1 MNQPLDYK
9 ELYITRYGGKPF
21 EETAAEIDG
30 VLDAVEQEGLRVE
43 LCDDLLY
50 SITTGYT
57 HYDLKRGFQGI
68 PAMKL
73 FLSNAKKLGKDY
85 HYFWSLCHFFHRDY
99 NRCIK
104 EIDIHLSLMTE
115 QMKASA
121 DEAAS
126 LFDEGTFIDY
136 FVEPFKNAYEG
147 FWGQLSNLLEKY
159 PVSQEI
165 KEYCQVIKTF
175 YTVEAQD
182 EVIDE
187 LTAFVQKHPSF
198 TSVYELLG
206 CLYFDSKMWRN
217 ALAYFQKAFVD
228 GNTVLLPAINVYGYM
243 AACCSSI
250 KDYQQE
256 EEYYRKSLE
265 IDRNYSYLLNNLGY
279 CLYKQHR
286 YGEAKALF
294 QECLDKNIDTDYAA
308 NNYVR
313 VLIATGRNKDAKA
326 FIAKGK
332 FKVAKALRDRVSKLD
347 DSNAR
352 IKKDVVM
359 EPVEQSESV
368 AFEAIDFGVKRQQFS
383 SEKLLEDELTLRLEA
398 GMSVFGMNLHIYN
411 HKGDFYGR
419 QYPFEMGRLDLLCED
434 KNENLYIIELKK
446 DSGYDDAYVQTA
458 QYVAWFEK
466 APISQGK
473 KVYGIICLNAP
484 TPELVR
490 KVRNDPRIRLFEY
503 QISYTEIK

>member
-1 MNQPLDYK
+1 MNQPFDYE

-21 EETAAEIDG
+21 EEISPEIDCIS
-30 VLDAVEQEGLRVE
+30 DEVEQEALRVE
-43 LCDDLLY
+43 FCDDLLY
-50 SITTGYT
+50 AITTGYT
-57 HYDLKRGFQGI
+57 RYDLKRGFQGI
-68 PAMKL
+68 PALKL

-85 HYFWSLCHFFHRDY
+85 HYFWSLYYFFQKDY

-104 EIDIHLSLMTE
+104 EIDIQLSMMTE
-115 QMKASA
+115 QMKAS
-121 DEAAS
+121 DNEAVS
-126 LFDEGTFIDY
+126 LFDERTFIDY

-165 KEYCQVIKTF
+165 KEYCHAIKTF

-187 LTAFVQKHPSF
+187 LTTFVQKHPSF

-217 ALAYFQKAFVD
+217 ALAYLQKAFVD
-228 GNTVLLPAINVYGYM
+228 GNTALLPVINVYGYM

-250 KDYQQE
+250 KDYRQE

-265 IDRNYSYLLNNLGY
+265 IDRNYPYLLNNLGY

-286 YGEAKALF
+286 YGEAKTLF
-294 QECLDKNIDTDYAA
+294 RECLDNHIDVDYAA

-326 FIAKGK
+326 FITKGE
-332 FKVAKALRDRVSKLD
+332 FKVAKALRDKVSKLD

-398 GMSVFGMNLHIYN
+398 GMPVFGMNLHIYN

-434 KNENLYIIELKK
+434 KNGNLYIIELKK

-458 QYVAWFEK
+458 QYIDWFEK

-503 QISYTEIK
+503 QISYTEIM

>member
-1 MNQPLDYK
+1 MNQPFDYE

-21 EETAAEIDG
+21 EEISPEIDCIS
-30 VLDAVEQEGLRVE
+30 DEVEQEALRVE
-43 LCDDLLY
+43 FCDDLLY
-50 SITTGYT
+50 AITTGYT
-57 HYDLKRGFQGI
+57 RYDLKRGFQGI

-85 HYFWSLCHFFHRDY
+85 HYFWSLYYFFQKDY

-104 EIDIHLSLMTE
+104 EIDIQLSMMTE
-115 QMKASA
+115 QMKAS
-121 DEAAS
+121 DNEAVS
-126 LFDEGTFIDY
+126 LFDERTFIDY

-165 KEYCQVIKTF
+165 KEYCHAIKTF

-187 LTAFVQKHPSF
+187 LTTFVQKHPSF

-228 GNTVLLPAINVYGYM
+228 GNTALLPVINVYGYM

-250 KDYQQE
+250 KDYRQE

-265 IDRNYSYLLNNLGY
+265 IDRNYPYLLNNLGY

-286 YGEAKALF
+286 YGEAKTLF
-294 QECLDKNIDTDYAA
+294 RECLDNHIDVDYAA

-326 FIAKGK
+326 FITKGE
-332 FKVAKALRDRVSKLD
+332 FKVAKALRDKVSKLD

-398 GMSVFGMNLHIYN
+398 GMPVFGMNLHIYN

-434 KNENLYIIELKK
+434 KNGNLYIIELKK

-458 QYVAWFEK
+458 QYIDWFEK

-503 QISYTEIK
+503 QISYTEIM

>member
-1 MNQPLDYK
+1 MNQSFDYE

-21 EETAAEIDG
+21 EVISPEID
-30 VLDAVEQEGLRVE
+30 DISDEVEQEALRVE
-43 LCDDLLY
+43 FCDDLLY
-50 SITTGYT
+50 AITTGYT
-57 HYDLKRGFQGI
+57 RYDLKRGFQGI

-73 FLSNAKKLGKDY
+73 FLSNAKKLGKNY
-85 HYFWSLCHFFHRDY
+85 HYFWSLYYFFQKDY
-99 NRCIK
+99 DRCIK
-104 EIDIHLSLMTE
+104 EIDVQLSMMTE
-115 QMKASA
+115 QMKAS
-121 DEAAS
+121 DNEAVS
-126 LFDEGTFIDY
+126 LFDERTFIDY

-165 KEYCQVIKTF
+165 KEYCHAIKTF
-175 YTVEAQD
+175 YMVEAQD

-228 GNTVLLPAINVYGYM
+228 GNTALLPVINVYGYM

-250 KDYQQE
+250 KDYRQE
-256 EEYYRKSLE
+256 EEYYRKSLG
-265 IDRNYSYLLNNLGY
+265 IDRDYPYLLNNLGY
-279 CLYKQHR
+279 CLYKQRR

-294 QECLDKNIDTDYAA
+294 QECLDKNVDTDYAA

-326 FIAKGK
+326 FVKKGQ
-332 FKVAKALRDRVSKLD
+332 FKIAKALRDKVSKLD

-352 IKKDVVM
+352 IKKDAAM

-368 AFEAIDFGVKRQQFS
+368 AFEAVDFGVKRQQFS

-398 GMSVFGMNLHIYN
+398 GMPVFGMNLHIYN

-458 QYVAWFEK
+458 QYIDWFEK

-473 KVYGIICLNAP
+473 QVYGIICLNTP

-490 KVRNDPRIRLFEY
+490 KVRDDPRMKLFEY

>member
-1 MNQPLDYK
+1 MNQPLDYE

-21 EETAAEIDG
+21 EEIFPEIDCIS
-30 VLDAVEQEGLRVE
+30 DEVEQEALRVE
-43 LCDDLLY
+43 FCDDLLY
-50 SITTGYT
+50 AITTGYT
-57 HYDLKRGFQGI
+57 RYDLKRGFQGI

-73 FLSNAKKLGKDY
+73 FLSNAKKLGKNY
-85 HYFWSLCHFFHRDY
+85 HYFWSLYHFFQKDY
-99 NRCIK
+99 NRCI
-104 EIDIHLSLMTE
+104 EDIDIHLSLMTE
-115 QMKASA
+115 QMKAS
-121 DEAAS
+121 DNEAVS

-165 KEYCQVIKTF
+165 KEYCQAIKTF
-175 YTVEAQD
+175 YTVETQD

-198 TSVYELLG
+198 TSAYELLG
-206 CLYFDSKMWRN
+206 CLYFDCKMWRN

-228 GNTVLLPAINVYGYM
+228 GNTVLLPVINVYGYM

-250 KDYQQE
+250 KDYRQE

-265 IDRNYSYLLNNLGY
+265 IDRNYPYLLNNLGY

-294 QECLDKNIDTDYAA
+294 QECLDKNIDTEYAA

-326 FIAKGK
+326 FAKKGQ
-332 FKVAKALRDRVSKLD
+332 FKIAKALRDKVSKLD

-352 IKKDVVM
+352 IKKDAVM

-398 GMSVFGMNLHIYN
+398 GMPVFGMNLHIYN

-458 QYVAWFEK
+458 QYIDWFEK
-466 APISQGK
+466 APIAQGK
-473 KVYGIICLNAP
+473 EVYGIICLNAP

-490 KVRNDPRIRLFEY
+490 KVRDDPRMKLFEY

>member
-1 MNQPLDYK
+1 MNQPLDYE

-21 EETAAEIDG
+21 EEISPEIDCIS
-30 VLDAVEQEGLRVE
+30 DEVEQEALRVE
-43 LCDDLLY
+43 FCDDLLY
-50 SITTGYT
+50 AITTGYT
-57 HYDLKRGFQGI
+57 RYDLKRGFQGI

-85 HYFWSLCHFFHRDY
+85 HYFWSLYHFFQKDY
-99 NRCIK
+99 SRCIE
-104 EIDIHLSLMTE
+104 EIDVQLSMMTE
-115 QMKASA
+115 QMKSS
-121 DEAAS
+121 DNEAVS
-126 LFDEGTFIDY
+126 LFDERTFIDY
-136 FVEPFKNAYEG
+136 FGEPFKNAYEG

-165 KEYCQVIKTF
+165 KEYCHAIKTF

-198 TSVYELLG
+198 TSAYELLG
-206 CLYFDSKMWRN
+206 CLYFDCKMWRN

-228 GNTVLLPAINVYGYM
+228 GNTALLPVINVYGYM

-250 KDYQQE
+250 KDYRQE

-265 IDRNYSYLLNNLGY
+265 IDRNYPYLLNNLGY

-286 YGEAKALF
+286 YGEAKTLF
-294 QECLDKNIDTDYAA
+294 RECLDNHIDVDYAA

-326 FIAKGK
+326 FITKGE
-332 FKVAKALRDRVSKLD
+332 FKVAKALRDKVSKLD

-398 GMSVFGMNLHIYN
+398 GMPVFGMNLHIYN

-458 QYVAWFEK
+458 QYIDWFEK
-466 APISQGK
+466 APIAQGK
-473 KVYGIICLNAP
+473 EVYGIICLNTP

-490 KVRNDPRIRLFEY
+490 KVRNDPRMKLFEY

>member
-1 MNQPLDYK
+1 MNQPLDYE

-21 EETAAEIDG
+21 EEISPEIDCIS
-30 VLDAVEQEGLRVE
+30 DEVEQEALRVE
-43 LCDDLLY
+43 FCDDLLY
-50 SITTGYT
+50 AITTGYT
-57 HYDLKRGFQGI
+57 RYDLKRGFQGI

-73 FLSNAKKLGKDY
+73 FLSNAKKLGKNY
-85 HYFWSLCHFFHRDY
+85 HYFWSLYHFFQKDY
-99 NRCIK
+99 NRCI
-104 EIDIHLSLMTE
+104 EDIDIHLSLMTE
-115 QMKASA
+115 QMKASNN
-121 DEAAS
+121 EAVS

-165 KEYCQVIKTF
+165 KEYCHAIKTF

-198 TSVYELLG
+198 TSAYELLG
-206 CLYFDSKMWRN
+206 CLYFDCKMWRN

-228 GNTVLLPAINVYGYM
+228 GNTVFLPVINVYGYM

-250 KDYQQE
+250 KDYRQE
-256 EEYYRKSLE
+256 EDYYRKSLE
-265 IDRNYSYLLNNLGY
+265 IDRNYPYLLNNLGY

-286 YGEAKALF
+286 YGEAKTLF
-294 QECLDKNIDTDYAA
+294 RECLENHIDVDYAA

-332 FKVAKALRDRVSKLD
+332 FKVAKALRDKVSKLD

-398 GMSVFGMNLHIYN
+398 GMPVFGMNLHIYN

-458 QYVAWFEK
+458 QYIDWFEK

-484 TPELVR
+484 APELVR
-490 KVRNDPRIRLFEY
+490 KVRNDPRMKLFEY

>member
-1 MNQPLDYK
+1 MNQPLDYE

-21 EETAAEIDG
+21 EEISPEIDCIS
-30 VLDAVEQEGLRVE
+30 DEVEQEALRVE
-43 LCDDLLY
+43 FCDDLLY
-50 SITTGYT
+50 AITTGYT

-73 FLSNAKKLGKDY
+73 FLSNAKKLGKNY
-85 HYFWSLCHFFHRDY
+85 HYFWSLYYFFQKDY
-99 NRCIK
+99 SRCIK
-104 EIDIHLSLMTE
+104 EIDVQLSMMTE
-115 QMKASA
+115 QMKSS
-121 DEAAS
+121 DNEAVS
-126 LFDEGTFIDY
+126 LFDERTFIDY

-165 KEYCQVIKTF
+165 KEYCQIIKTF

-198 TSVYELLG
+198 TSAYELLG
-206 CLYFDSKMWRN
+206 CLYFDCKMWRN

-228 GNTVLLPAINVYGYM
+228 GNTVLLPVINVYGYM

-250 KDYQQE
+250 KDYRQE

-265 IDRNYSYLLNNLGY
+265 IDRNYPYLLNNLGY

-294 QECLDKNIDTDYAA
+294 QECLDKNIDTEYAA

-326 FIAKGK
+326 FITKGE
-332 FKVAKALRDRVSKLD
+332 FKVAKALRDKVSKLD

-398 GMSVFGMNLHIYN
+398 GMPVFGMNLHIYN

-458 QYVAWFEK
+458 QYIDWFEK
-466 APISQGK
+466 APIAQGK
-473 KVYGIICLNAP
+473 EVYGIICLNTP

-490 KVRNDPRIRLFEY
+490 KVRDDPRMKLFEY